1 MTRQRKEIQR
11 EMEALYR
18 QEQAE
23 HELGCGFFS
32 KEISEAFA
40 PMWQKLYEKLAATY
54 GKTVGEYEA
63 MCYETHKKIY
73 AAGVI
78 PFC

>member
-1 MTRQRKEIQR
+1 MTRQRKEIHR
-11 EMEALYR
+11 EMEELY
-18 QEQAE
+18 QEEQAE

-40 PMWQKLYEKLAATY
+40 LLWQKLYEKLAATY
-54 GKTVGEYEA
+54 GKTVEEYEA
-63 MCYETHKKIY
+63 MCYEAQKKY